1 MPINKKRHILE
12 PAPNRARLRPYLIHR
27 GFERF
32 GHVCQDMVYVH
43 SSFDRT
49 LKPVRYVKMCYGD
62 DEKEDKH
69 W

>member
-1 MPINKKRHILE
+1 M
-12 PAPNRARLRPYLIHR
+12 IHR

-32 GHVCQDMVYVH
+32 GYVCQDMVYVH

-62 DEKEDKH
+62 DEQQDKLF
-69 W
+69 